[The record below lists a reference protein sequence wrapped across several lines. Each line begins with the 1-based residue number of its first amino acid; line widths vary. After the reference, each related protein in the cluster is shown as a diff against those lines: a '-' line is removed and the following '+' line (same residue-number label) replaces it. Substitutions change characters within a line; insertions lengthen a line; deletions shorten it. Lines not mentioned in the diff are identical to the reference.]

1 MAMQMSMTC
10 QFVDAQT
17 ALRIGLVNEVVP
29 HDELLPRA
37 LQIAG
42 FICEGRF
49 DMLMT
54 VKELIEYR
62 NNATFEES
70 YENEKRG
77 FKEFVKKHLPNA

>member
-1 MAMQMSMTC
+1 
-10 QFVDAQT
+10 
-17 ALRIGLVNEVVP
+17 
-29 HDELLPRA
+29 

-62 NNATFEES
+62 DNATFEAS
-70 YENEKRG
+70 YENEKKG
-77 FKEFVKKHLPNA
+77 FKEFVKKNIPNA